1 MTGSAKDSLPS
12 GEAGRFFV
20 YYTND
25 AGRQDVASYDTD
37 PNDPDVAAPSTA
49 TVWLDMADR
58 FGNHNGGALVFGP
71 DGDLY
76 IGTGDGGGA
85 GDPLDSG
92 RHLDTLLAKVL
103 RIDVFGRP
111 IGADPRS
118 G

>member
-1 MTGSAKDSLPS
+1 
-12 GEAGRFFV
+12 
-20 YYTND
+20 
-25 AGRQDVASYDTD
+25 
-37 PNDPDVAAPSTA
+37 
-49 TVWLDMADR
+49 MADR

-76 IGTGDGGGA
+76 IGTGDGGGG

-103 RIDVFGRP
+103 RIDVDPTSRVTSTRATSSRP
-111 IGADPRS
+111 TTRSSTGAARGPRS